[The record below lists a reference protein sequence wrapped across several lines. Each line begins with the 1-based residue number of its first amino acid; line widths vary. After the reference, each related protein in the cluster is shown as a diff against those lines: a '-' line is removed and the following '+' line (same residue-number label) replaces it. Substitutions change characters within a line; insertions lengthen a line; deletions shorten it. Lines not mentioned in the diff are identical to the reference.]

1 MKVAFLVL
9 NHRPPEQLIRL
20 LTTLRSQLPD
30 SPIVVHHDVFH
41 GEFPAGQLEPIG
53 NVHLLASGKR
63 MTWGDFS
70 LVEACCWSLAWM
82 LEHLE
87 FDWMVL
93 LSGQDYPIKPLD
105 GLVDDLTR
113 DGADAVFGA
122 APINQLPAFRRML
135 MYRRYFFQYRPATA
149 LAAVRPPTWLPKA
162 ARDVVGWSTW
172 GLIQALNN
180 LQPLFKIY
188 RLTDRIP
195 YRFGRRARNTP
206 FGGNWP
212 CWHASQW
219 FALSRDALGYVL
231 DYLDD
236 HPEYVDYYRGT
247 MVPDE
252 SMLATLVYNSPN
264 LNVANRD
271 VTYTRW
277 ANNRSPHPDTFR
289 VEDLGELAAVPQYF
303 ARKFDIDKDS
313 RILDKLDNLLATS
326 KVGF

>member
-9 NHRPPEQLIRL
+9 NHRPPAQLIRL

-41 GEFPAGQLEPIG
+41 GEFPSELLEPIG
-53 NVHLLASGKR
+53 NVYLLASRKR
-63 MTWGDFS
+63 MAWGDFS
-70 LVEACCWSLAWM
+70 LVEACCWSLTWM
-82 LEHLE
+82 REHLE

-105 GLVDDLTR
+105 GLVDNLTR
-113 DGADAVFGA
+113 GGADAVFGA
-122 APINQLPAFRRML
+122 APIDLLPAFSRML
-135 MYRRYFFQYRPATA
+135 MHRRYFFQYRPATA
-149 LAAVRPPTWLPKA
+149 LAAVSPPSWLPKA
-162 ARDVVGWSTW
+162 ARGVVDWSTW
-172 GLIQALNN
+172 GLMRALNN

-188 RLTDRIP
+188 RLTGRVP
-195 YRFGRRARNTP
+195 YRFGWRARDTP
-206 FGGNWP
+206 FVSNWP

-219 FALSRDALGYVL
+219 FALSKDALAYVL

-236 HPEYVDYYRGT
+236 HPEYANYYRGT

-252 SMLATLVYNSPN
+252 SMLATLVCNSPN

-277 ANNRSPHPDTFR
+277 ANNRSSHPDTFR
-289 VEDLGELAAVPQYF
+289 AEDLGELAAASPYF

-313 RILDKLDNLLATS
+313 RILDKLDNLIAAS